1 MRPKDAPINV
11 NLYTNT
17 VLDGTSVCDSVI
29 LSVRYRNHF
38 PVVQFQN
45 QAHIWN
51 PRGTGHVFKTFFLS
65 PPKAAWA
72 DAPSGTPLAPQ
83 IWGAHGAPIFFL
95 FLRRPQRWRRRV
107 FREYILGYLPNFKK
121 FGSYL

>member
-1 MRPKDAPINV
+1 MRAKDAPINV

-38 PVVQFQN
+38 PVVRFQN

-51 PRGTGHVFKTFFLS
+51 PHGTGHVFKI
-65 PPKAAWA
+65 
-72 DAPSGTPLAPQ
+72 
-83 IWGAHGAPIFFL
+83 IWVAVGAP
-95 FLRRPQRWRRRV
+95 
-107 FREYILGYLPNFKK
+107 
-121 FGSYL
+121 